1 MTKIPTFIFCCLIAL
16 TANAQEYPKVFL
28 KKGFVLNGSGQKC
41 WYTQKYEETNPHFMP
56 EKMKRTTHHDLRTIT
71 FSDPKCMA
79 DSLEVVPDLNKMMNN
94 RLISSW
100 FLGTYVLK
108 DADFDTEKTYPP
120 GDYQARGE
128 CIQSKTYPTK
138 SIAVEY
144 LRREKSIT
152 GVLHMLNIGGCGK
165 PEQTN

>member
-1 MTKIPTFIFCCLIAL
+1 
-16 TANAQEYPKVFL
+16 
-28 KKGFVLNGSGQKC
+28 
-41 WYTQKYEETNPHFMP
+41 MP
-56 EKMKRTTHHDLRTIT
+56 
-71 FSDPKCMA
+71 
-79 DSLEVVPDLNKMMNN
+79 
-94 RLISSW
+94 
-100 FLGTYVLK
+100 
-108 DADFDTEKTYPP
+108 DFDTEKTYPP